1 MTCSINKYCI
11 LSVSVT
17 ILAQILTCEVRFQ
30 ALPRKFAPVA
40 CQSKFASADK
50 FERQQHEVRFR
61 SNKFACSRH
70 GFGEDRREQGQP
82 EAPKHPYWHPCRLCD
97 GCKYP
102 RMQKRFKE
110 VLEAALQHRGVSTC
124 DDHRCAV
131 QSLLSFDSSPAASRR
146 SSRRLVRPTPP
157 ASRGGS

>member
-50 FERQQHEVRFR
+50 FERQQKTNGESTMGPPLGSLRRCQGESGGHGSR
-61 SNKFACSRH
+61 STVPKPPPLMLSAPQDV
-70 GFGEDRREQGQP
+70 EDGVNNED
-82 EAPKHPYWHPCRLCD
+82 ED
-97 GCKYP
+97 
-102 RMQKRFKE
+102 
-110 VLEAALQHRGVSTC
+110 AAKTKMRTFC
-124 DDHRCAV
+124 
-131 QSLLSFDSSPAASRR
+131 
-146 SSRRLVRPTPP
+146 PTPGYFSAEDADAVINAEAEISDDKLP
-157 ASRGGS
+157 